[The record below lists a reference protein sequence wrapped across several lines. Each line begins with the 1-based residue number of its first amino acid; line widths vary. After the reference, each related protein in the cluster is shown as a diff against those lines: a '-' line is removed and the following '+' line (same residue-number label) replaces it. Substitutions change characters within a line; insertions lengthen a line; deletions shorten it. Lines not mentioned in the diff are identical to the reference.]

1 MIEVKRALLLT
12 LSLLL
17 LSLTA
22 CHKAKPK
29 GEKREAPH
37 GKVVVIT
44 DSLLLHRVT
53 DTLRLG
59 RMHTG
64 EQLSYRFWLHN
75 QASSPQVVLGHEIT
89 CGCISLHYENKP
101 VMPNEYLP
109 VELRFDSRGLYGWQL
124 KLFRLQLHK
133 AAAPLTLYVEAEC
146 E

>member
-1 MIEVKRALLLT
+1 MLHLLPW
-12 LSLLL
+12 LLL

-22 CHKAKPK
+22 CHGVKKTKDEKADT
-29 GEKREAPH
+29 PH

-44 DSLLLHRVT
+44 DSLLLQRAT

-75 QASSPQVVLGHEIT
+75 QTSSPQVVLGHEIT
-89 CGCISLHYENKP
+89 CGCIALHYENKP